1 MIIAENKNGAV
12 WRIAFVVGSEIGV
25 IVAFSVVHQVLI
37 SAYLRD
43 EVVFHLHTT
52 DVVVCRPRLMAIV
65 ATK

>member
-1 MIIAENKNGAV
+1 MIIAENKNGTV

-37 SAYLRD
+37 STYLRD
-43 EVVFHLHTT
+43 GVVFRLCIT